1 MYDITLEES
10 FMNVIRWIHE
20 IKENG
25 GPEII
30 IMLVG
35 NKVDKEE
42 ERVVSTERGK
52 NFAAEHGLLF

>member
-1 MYDITLEES
+1 
-10 FMNVIRWIHE
+10 MNVIRWIHE

-42 ERVVSTERGK
+42 ERVISTERGK